1 MVKPIRRTN
10 SDLAMASSRLSRFGA
25 VALLLSGFLAATTTV
40 AQAQTQ
46 TGNGYTAYRI
56 GSATDVT
63 RTTSTGAVLMGGGA
77 DVDAAF
83 VWMIG
88 KSGGGN
94 FVVLRSSGTDG
105 YNSYINGLGTVTSV
119 ETLVV
124 TSRTGAN
131 DAYVADKVRNA
142 EAVFIAGGDQASYWN
157 NWKGT
162 ALSSALQSA
171 IDRGI
176 PIGGTSAGMAVLG
189 EFVYTALNASV
200 TATAALRNPYVR
212 DVTLGRDFLNVPN
225 LDGII
230 TDTHFYA
237 RDRMGRPIT
246 FLARLVKDGWIGTA
260 YGIAADEGTAALID
274 GNGTAT
280 IVGSQYVYFFKTPGM
295 PQTCV
300 SGTRLTYR
308 DVNVY
313 RCAGSAGQTFDLNTW
328 TGSGGLSYRVSAVN
342 GALSSSKGSVY

>member
-1 MVKPIRRTN
+1 M
-10 SDLAMASSRLSRFGA
+10 
-25 VALLLSGFLAATTTV
+25 TV
-40 AQAQTQ
+40 AKAQTQ
-46 TGNGYTAYRI
+46 SGNGYTAYRV
-56 GSATDVT
+56 GSATDVV
-63 RTTSTGAVLMGGGA
+63 RTTSTGAALMGGGP

-83 VWMIG
+83 TWMIG

-94 FVVLRSSGTDG
+94 FVVLRSSGTDA
-105 YNSYINGLGTVTSV
+105 YNPYIQSLGSVASV
-119 ETLVV
+119 ETLIV
-124 TSRTGAN
+124 TSRAGAN
-131 DAYVADKVRNA
+131 DAYVAEKVRNA
-142 EAVFIAGGDQASYWN
+142 EAVFIAGGDQATYWN

-176 PIGGTSAGMAVLG
+176 PVGGTSAGMAVLG
-189 EFVYTALNASV
+189 EFVYTALNNSV
-200 TATAALRNPYVR
+200 TPTEALRNPYNSNI
-212 DVTLGRDFLNVPN
+212 TLGTGFLNVPN

-260 YGIAADEGTAALID
+260 YGIASDEGTAALID

-280 IVGSQYVYFFKTPGM
+280 IVGSEYVYFFRTPGQ

-300 SGTRLTYR
+300 AGSRLTYR

-313 RCAGSAGQTFDLNTW
+313 RCAGSAGQTFNLNTW
-328 TGSGGLSYRVSAVN
+328 TGSGGLSYRVSAVS
-342 GALSSSKGSVY
+342 GSLSSSKGSIY